1 MKIKYSALVSDVSG
15 KLNGSVAARNL
26 GGNYLR
32 NKITPL
38 NPQTA
43 YQMARRGA
51 FGSVAGLWR
60 GLTFAQVTAW
70 NGAAKEFPY
79 TDQFGDTRY
88 LSGFSLHQKLNTN
101 LSLIS
106 RPALADPPVPMEIP
120 QGEVLSVVFQNDTE
134 TFNVTAGFANEPIPG
149 FVAIYATKG
158 MPVGKSFV
166 KNEYRLITIASSPTT
181 GNFYDAFVLRFGV
194 PPTGSIVHVKVAWI
208 NPDTG
213 QRTPDYSG
221 RGQVTA

>member
-38 NPQTA
+38 NPQTT

-60 GLTFAQVTAW
+60 GLDFLQVTAW
-70 NGAAKEFPY
+70 NAAAKEFPY

-106 RPALADPPVPMEIP
+106 RPALVNPPAPQEIP
-120 QGEVLSVVFQNDTE
+120 QGSIEAVEFDLSSNSFTMTV
-134 TFNVTAGFANEPIPG
+134 GFGPEPTPG
-149 FVAIYATKG
+149 IIAIYATKG

-166 KNEYRLITIASSPTT
+166 KNEYRLIATSPALGI
-181 GNFYDAFVLRFGV
+181 GNLYNQFIERFGV
-194 PPTGSIVHVKVAWI
+194 PLEGSVVHVKVAWI
-208 NPDTG
+208 NPSTG
-213 QRTPDYSG
+213 QRTPDYADRSI
-221 RGQVTA
+221 VTA